1 MIDDKTDSAASRRT
15 GTMGLRPIIL
25 PLVLAVLLTGYQF
38 SVLFSLPAPPLDVDY
53 PLFGDQE
60 DVSNKEFSACLLVMD
75 DNAYLIEWLA
85 YHYHSLPLRR
95 LIVARDPRSRTSP
108 SEILARY
115 EGLMD
120 ITEWQDKHYFP
131 EIVQM
136 SIMKKEPWDALRPNA
151 NKLVDLHRFRQR
163 YFYSSCMK
171 QLQQENQTWTALVDS
186 DEFIVLNRNSVLWN
200 YKRSVKSTTIL
211 VALKRATFARE
222 LRYSPCVSMPRL
234 FFGTKEST
242 VREVQNSVPDG
253 FNGSEFL
260 TFHRRYTPNPQDVR
274 TNRAGKAMMDVSR
287 VDPEELRPININPH
301 VPLKS
306 VCGQDSQ
313 WIQSKKALFV
323 VHHYVGTFEQWS
335 FRQDPRKTPN
345 GTRSRE
351 QFHQLAFDKNEDD
364 NIRPWLGGLIDE
376 LGYDRTRLLL
386 LGVGQLPKL
395 ET

>member
-1 MIDDKTDSAASRRT
+1 MSRRQ
-15 GTMGLRPIIL
+15 IIL
-25 PLVLAVLLTGYQF
+25 SVGLAALVTVYQLV
-38 SVLFSLPAPPLDVDY
+38 VLFSLPSTPQLYVDY
-53 PLFGDQE
+53 PLYGDQN
-60 DVSNKEFSACLLVMD
+60 DVSGEEFSACLLVMD

-131 EIVQM
+131 ELVQL
-136 SIMKKEPWDALRPNA
+136 SIMREQPWDALRPNA

-163 YFYSSCMK
+163 HFYSSCMK
-171 QLQQENQTWTALVDS
+171 QLQQENHTWTALVDS
-186 DEFIVLNRNSVLWN
+186 DEFISLNRNSLLN
-200 YKRSVKSTTIL
+200 YKRYEKPTIL
-211 VALKRATFARE
+211 VALKTATFARE
-222 LRYSPCVSMPRL
+222 LPYSPCVSMPRL

-242 VREVQNSVPDG
+242 LREVQNLVPDG
-253 FNGSEFL
+253 FNASEFL
-260 TFHRRYTPNPQDVR
+260 TFNRRYTPNPQDIR

-287 VDPEELRPININPH
+287 VDPYELQPVNINPH

-306 VCGQDSQ
+306 VCGKDSL
-313 WIQSKKALFV
+313 WIQNKNALFV

-351 QFHQLAFDKNEDD
+351 QFHLLSFDKNADD
-364 NIRPWLGGLIDE
+364 NIRPWLRGLIGE
-376 LGYDRTRLLL
+376 LGFNRTRQLLQ
-386 LGVGQLPKL
+386 GVGQLPEL
-395 ET
+395 ETS